1 MKLGT
6 IRPAGKARAQAV
18 AWMLGVL
25 AASALLFP
33 YLGSSMPT
41 ADAQIPPKVM
51 DGTPV
56 SAALTAISTDTAM
69 FVKYVGTATSAT
81 VDVNA
86 ATGDL
91 TFQVSAAAA
100 DTLECPVSGALGGI
114 IDVSDAACDTLGEVV
129 DAINDSCRVNAS
141 NCWRAALVDGM
152 RSDSSNNTLDTL
164 SAAQAGVADGLA
176 LKFDT
181 AVLFKLSQALIPAS
195 SRTIKTFLGTGTVT
209 TGTPTGGTAV
219 GRGAALIPNPYTGTQ
234 TVLFIANATTTYASG
249 TSNFE
254 VWAVRPSVSPGA
266 SQKGSETTQ
275 LLYSTAG
282 GATTANKVFDF
293 SQFGLYGLQDAKL
306 LVRVNNSA
314 ALSAPLLYAYGID
327 FKYAVPFTR

>member
-1 MKLGT
+1 MTTKLLKPNS
-6 IRPAGKARAQAV
+6 IRRQIV
-18 AWMLGVL
+18 AWMLGTL
-25 AASALLFP
+25 FASALLFP
-33 YLGSSMPT
+33 YLCKLPGVE
-41 ADAQIPPKVM
+41 AQIIPKVAE
-51 DGTPV
+51 GTPV
-56 SAALTAISTDTAM
+56 SAALTAISTDVAM
-69 FVKYVGTATSAT
+69 YVKYVGTATSAT
-81 VDVNA
+81 VDVAA

-91 TFQVSAAAA
+91 TFQVSGAAA

-114 IDVSDAACDTLGEVV
+114 IDTSDAACDTLGEVV

-152 RSDSSNNTLDTL
+152 RTDSSNNTLDTL
-164 SAAQAGVADGLA
+164 STAQASGTDGLG

-181 AVLFKLSQALIPAS
+181 AVLLKLSQALIPAS
-195 SRTIKTFLGTGTVT
+195 NRTIKTFLATGTVT
-209 TGTPTGGTAV
+209 TGTPTGGAAV

-234 TVLFIANATTTYASG
+234 TVLFIANATSTYASG

-254 VWAVRPSVSPGA
+254 VWSVRPSVTPGA
-266 SQKGSETTQ
+266 SQKGSEVAQ

-293 SQFGLYGLQDAKL
+293 SQFGLYGLRDAKII
-306 LVRVNNSA
+306 VRLNNSA

-327 FKYAVPFTR
+327 FKYMP